1 MEQKP
6 ENQNLT
12 IKGIGEVFSDI
23 DKKILLL
30 NQCSYDDFT
39 IFNNQLKNFNNQLHT
54 LSDNLKN
61 ILTQN
66 IQDSYKKNEFETLI
80 DKASAIIEKIKLSF
94 DLTIKE
100 INKFKRNLNSLTVR
114 AKSYKQNLLTF
125 KYLLSNL
132 KIRLVY
138 LNPTNFSV
146 EGILIID
153 EQIYRLNGIIGQLKE
168 IKNFFEHFSMESI
181 VEMRNNTEM
190 LQKEIYKIYEM
201 WSKNENLY
209 SEVEICVN
217 SMNGKISAAAS
228 NLGQVIT
235 QLQFQD
241 IVRQRMEHIQKMH
254 RQVLEI
260 AEKFDDAEFSSL
272 PAVRQARYVIQLR
285 DIAIL
290 QMGQLS
296 QVNVQ
301 YQNAIEVISR
311 IFLSIVENLTDAS
324 LLYILNFNV
333 GDNHNLLNGS
343 KMSKYLENAV
353 FYYDQLMSEMQS
365 NLNKY
370 ENITQVLKSY
380 SKCFFDITEI
390 HKKFVD
396 FSNILIEEIDNSDL
410 TKEERQSIKE
420 YIDHLIINN
429 NIISEFKIIDVQNSE
444 IQKRLLNY
452 LMEVSNLTNNN
463 ELNITINKISKT
475 TETIISG
482 SNVINE
488 IYKTNENISNMLV
501 ENVFDA
507 MQQVK
512 YFDLFEREINDIV
525 NNLTIIY
532 NQIIG
537 NSRKK
542 VNADVINC
550 FRELYTM
557 ENERKVHYRI
567 VNGNIINDFNENQN
581 SIDDN
586 NEVEFF

>member
-6 ENQNLT
+6 EKQNLT
-12 IKGIGEVFSDI
+12 IKRIGEVFSDI

-39 IFNNQLKNFNNQLHT
+39 IFNNQLKNFNNQLHR

-66 IQDSYKKNEFETLI
+66 IQDSDNKNEFETLI
-80 DKASAIIEKIKLSF
+80 DEASAIIDKMKLSF
-94 DLTIKE
+94 DLAIKE
-100 INKFKRNLNSLTVR
+100 INKFKRNLNSLSVR

-153 EQIYRLNGIIGQLKE
+153 EQINRLNGIIGQLKE
-168 IKNFFEHFSMESI
+168 IRNFFEHFSMGSI
-181 VEMRNNTEM
+181 VEVRNITEM
-190 LQKEIYKIYEM
+190 LQNEMHKIYEM
-201 WSKNENLY
+201 WSKNESLY
-209 SEVEICVN
+209 SEIEICVN

-228 NLGQVIT
+228 NLGQIIT

-241 IVRQRMEHIQKMH
+241 IVRQRMEHIQQMH
-254 RQVLEI
+254 KQVLEI
-260 AEKFDDAEFSSL
+260 AEKFDDAEFSCL

-285 DIAIL
+285 DIAVL

-296 QVNVQ
+296 QVNIQ

-324 LLYILNFNV
+324 LLYILNFHV
-333 GDNHNLLNGS
+333 GDKHNLLNGS
-343 KMSKYLENAV
+343 KMSKSLENTV
-353 FYYDQLMSEMQS
+353 FYYNQLLSEMQP
-365 NLNKY
+365 NINKY
-370 ENITQVLKSY
+370 ENITEVLESY
-380 SKCFFDITEI
+380 SQCFSNITEI

-396 FSNILIEEIDNSDL
+396 FSNMLIAEIDNTDL

-420 YIDHLIINN
+420 YIEHLIINN
-429 NIISEFKIIDVQNSE
+429 NIIAEFKILDVQNSE
-444 IQKRLLNY
+444 IQKKLLNY
-452 LMEVSNLTNNN
+452 LMEVVNLTNNN
-463 ELNITINKISKT
+463 ELNIIINKISKAV
-475 TETIISG
+475 ERIITG

-507 MQQVK
+507 IQQVK

-525 NNLTIIY
+525 NNLNVIY

-537 NSRKK
+537 NSKKK
-542 VNADVINC
+542 VNADVINY

-557 ENERKVHYRI
+557 ENERKIHVNI
-567 VNGNIINDFNENQN
+567 LNGNVINDFKADIN